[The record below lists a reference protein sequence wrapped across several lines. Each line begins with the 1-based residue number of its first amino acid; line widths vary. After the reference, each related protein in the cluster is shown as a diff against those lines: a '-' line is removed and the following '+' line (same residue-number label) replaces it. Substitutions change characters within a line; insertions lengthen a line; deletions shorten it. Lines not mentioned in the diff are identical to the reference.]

1 MDTEDTT
8 AVMADNGFT
17 FAEDTDPTSR
27 GTSDDDLDDVDTE
40 FQPRALTRM
49 PWLTRVLL
57 FLVVFA
63 AGFVV
68 GVLVDRS
75 LWG

>member
-1 MDTEDTT
+1 MDTDDTT
-8 AVMADNGFT
+8 RVMADNGFT
-17 FAEDTDPTSR
+17 FAEDPDPAS
-27 GTSDDDLDDVDTE
+27 GGAGGDDLDDVDAE
-40 FQPRALTRM
+40 FQPRTLARM

-57 FLVVFA
+57 FLAIFA

-68 GVLVDRS
+68 GVLVDRA